1 MIQKKTRE
9 CQDLVEVWKKN
20 FEEKEK
26 KEKALN
32 GARLEAVENTTK
44 EIIDQL
50 RKKFEDD
57 QKIEKHSAL
66 DLMNEEMEETQ
77 KKDGAKM
84 EKLERMLEEA
94 EKKKHGTFG
103 ENRRQGM
110 LKETLLLDICLG
122 VIYFL

>member
-9 CQDLVEVWKKN
+9 CQHLVEVCKKN

-44 EIIDQL
+44 EIIDEL

-57 QKIEKHSAL
+57 QKIEK
-66 DLMNEEMEETQ
+66 
-77 KKDGAKM
+77 
-84 EKLERMLEEA
+84 
-94 EKKKHGTFG
+94 TFSS
-103 ENRRQGM
+103 
-110 LKETLLLDICLG
+110 
-122 VIYFL
+122 

>member
-66 DLMNEEMEETQ
+66 DLMNEEMVETQ

-84 EKLERMLEEA
+84 EKLESMLEEA
-94 EKKKHGTFG
+94 ERK
-103 ENRRQGM
+103 RRNM
-110 LKETLLLDICLG
+110 DNLEKIEDKEC
-122 VIYFL
+122 

>member
-9 CQDLVEVWKKN
+9 CQDLVEVCKKN

-44 EIIDQL
+44 EIIDEL

-66 DLMNEEMEETQ
+66 DLINEEMVETQ

-84 EKLERMLEEA
+84 EKLESMLEEA
-94 EKKKHGTFG
+94 ERK
-103 ENRRQGM
+103 RRNM
-110 LKETLLLDICLG
+110 DNLEKIEDKEC
-122 VIYFL
+122 